1 MAHDALRTILPIA
14 GWPEERG
21 RAVEITGGAD
31 PVLPTPFRI
40 GAAGAAA
47 LAATGLAAADLWSG
61 HYLQVNGAKVR
72 NDRNPVMGM
81 YPAKNGRWS
90 YIHANFPNH
99 RAAALR
105 VLGCEEN
112 REAVRQAVADWDA
125 LELEEAIIAAGG
137 AGGMVRS
144 MADWAQHPQA
154 AAIASLPLM
163 EILKIGDAPAEKLPK
178 GDRPLSGI
186 RVLDLTR
193 VLAGPT
199 CARTLAEHGADVLKI
214 TAPHIAAR
222 DDQEYDTGHGK
233 LSARL
238 DLRQP
243 DDLETLRGLVRE
255 ADVFSQGYRPGTLGN
270 RGLSAEELS
279 RLRPGLVYVSLCAF
293 SHKGPWA
300 SRRGFDTVV
309 QNVSGITTRQGELFP
324 GASPGPQFYPVS
336 AIDYLTGYLMAF
348 GAMVALARRAQEGGS
363 WLVRISLA
371 QTGKWLVDRG
381 EVPAAALKDV
391 AEEIAC
397 GGAQGRGGGDPAR
410 RHRPLVD
417 RERRAGRPAAPFRA
431 DRPPLRD
438 PTPLGPPVGAAGLQ
452 RARLARARRRL
463 IARASAAA
471 FGGHEQERR
480 ALALVRPVWLR
491 RYLRIGRTPFFDTGD
506 GEAQPNEHVEIGREG
521 PMVLDDACGEPVR
534 RTRAFIQISV
544 DGPNLPSGGIE
555 RPTRL

>member
-1 MAHDALRTILPIA
+1 MIGHHLALTQAPERRRGDLDMAHDALRTILPIA
-14 GWPEERG
+14 GWPED
-21 RAVEITGGAD
+21 RARTVEITGGAD

-47 LAATGLAAADLWSG
+47 LAATGLAAADLWELRTGRRQEVAVDLRQAVASLRSG

-72 NDRNPVMGM
+72 NERNPVMGM

-90 YIHANFPNH
+90 YVHANFPNH

-112 REAVRQAVADWDA
+112 QQAVRQAVSQWDA

-144 MADWAQHPQA
+144 MTEWAQHPQA
-154 AAIASLPLM
+154 AAIAALPLM
-163 EILKIGDAPAEKLPK
+163 EILKIGGAPPEKLPE

-214 TAPHIAAR
+214 TASHIAAR

-243 DDLETLRGLVRE
+243 QELDALKGLVRE

-270 RGLSAEELS
+270 RGLSPEELA

-293 SHKGPWA
+293 SHQGPWA

-324 GASPGPQFYPVS
+324 GAEPGPQFYPVS

-348 GAMVALARRAQEGGS
+348 GAMVALARRAKEGGS

-371 QTGKWLVDRG
+371 QTGRWLVDRG
-381 EVPAAALKDV
+381 EVPTAALKDV
-391 AEEIAC
+391 PKEIPQADIDRWSIDSDTP
-397 GGAQGRGGGDPAR
+397 AGRLRHLGPTVRLSETKPYWARPSVPLGYNEPVWPAR
-410 RHRPLVD
+410 
-417 RERRAGRPAAPFRA
+417 AA
-431 DRPPLRD
+431 
-438 PTPLGPPVGAAGLQ
+438 
-452 RARLARARRRL
+452 
-463 IARASAAA
+463 
-471 FGGHEQERR
+471 
-480 ALALVRPVWLR
+480 
-491 RYLRIGRTPFFDTGD
+491 
-506 GEAQPNEHVEIGREG
+506 
-521 PMVLDDACGEPVR
+521 
-534 RTRAFIQISV
+534 
-544 DGPNLPSGGIE
+544 
-555 RPTRL
+555 